1 MMRWSVL
8 LLLSC
13 TPPANGPQSVAEGAA
28 EVDATLSCTG
38 AANAKWTA
46 NFKKASIDECVYRS
60 KDAVLDLRVGT
71 LEQGVVVHLT
81 DFSGTGQYTIAGA
94 TGSKLAVVAQGGT
107 GEATSTNVDTTADDP
122 CKASCMVDVPDASV
136 TKDGSALSIEITCSA
151 LTRVSASLCTRCVP
165 TAKSIVR
172 ARTVPCRRE

>member
-1 MMRWSVL
+1 VHRRS
-8 LLLSC
+8 
-13 TPPANGPQSVAEGAA
+13 QR
-28 EVDATLSCTG
+28 EVDGQLQKGVHRRVRVSLKRRGPRSARRHPRTG
-38 AANAKWTA
+38 RGRT
-46 NFKKASIDECVYRS
+46 
-60 KDAVLDLRVGT
+60 
-71 LEQGVVVHLT
+71 HLT